1 MIFVLR
7 GTFLSLKYT
16 LCYELAVYSH
26 SYVLPHCCQPPT
38 GIRPVVSS
46 ESDQRPEPELLPFQ
60 FLLRRPEYLHHHHLL
75 FLLLLFAVHVSGDV
89 RKCRTQ
95 HCQALGRRVHVESVV
110 GVLVTGD

>member
-7 GTFLSLKYT
+7 GTVLSLKYT

-26 SYVLPHCCQPPT
+26 SYVLSHCCQPPT

-60 FLLRRPEYLHHHHLL
+60 FLLRRPEYLH
-75 FLLLLFAVHVSGDV
+75 
-89 RKCRTQ
+89 
-95 HCQALGRRVHVESVV
+95 CQALGRRVHVESVV
-110 GVLVTGD
+110 GGLVTVQD